1 MHMQTAVVRFTYDTS
16 DDPEYLRRLYGS
28 VFTFV
33 TLLSGT
39 LFGLGVLAA
48 GPVLKLTGVS
58 SFWLPYIYLALVIA
72 ATRSSYEIL
81 QRIMQAHHQA
91 GRFVVQQWM
100 FFVVGV
106 SVTVVLM
113 VGFGVGGF
121 SLVIGSAVTNAAFHM
136 YALLYGVRCY
146 GVRLERRLIR
156 ECLSYSVPLLPNRF
170 AGLIPN
176 LADRLFLSAISVG
189 TAGIYSVGYQLGNGL
204 SYVSVGFFRAHLPW
218 FFAIMREGE
227 VGHRQITKVARRAIL
242 LVSALGLIIALFAE
256 EAIRLAL
263 DSAYHEAWKVVPL
276 AVFAVVFN
284 SVKELWLRPLTFE
297 KSGVKF
303 VPIATYAFAV
313 LSVGF
318 MALMVPAF
326 GIIGAAGAIL
336 AARFLSGFLMLFFS
350 LKVQNIGYPVWEIY
364 GIAIVGFALSSVAY
378 LPIEGL
384 LLIKLLLATV
394 VTATVAAVTRSELA
408 QLVRLIRRQPVIAP
422 L

>member
-1 MHMQTAVVRFTYDTS
+1 M
-16 DDPEYLRRLYGS
+16 
-28 VFTFV
+28 
-33 TLLSGT
+33 
-39 LFGLGVLAA
+39 
-48 GPVLKLTGVS
+48 
-58 SFWLPYIYLALVIA
+58 IA

-81 QRIMQAHHQA
+81 QGIMQAHHQA

-100 FFVVGV
+100 FFGVGV
-106 SVTVVLM
+106 GVTVVLM

-170 AGLIPN
+170 AGLIPGV
-176 LADRLFLSAISVG
+176 ADRLFLSAISVG

-204 SYVSVGFFRAHLPW
+204 SYVSGGFFRAHLPW
-218 FFAIMREGE
+218 FYAAMREGE
-227 VGHRQITKVARRAIL
+227 VGRRQITKVARRTIL
-242 LVSALGLIIALFAE
+242 LVSALGLIIALFSE

-263 DSAYHEAWKVVPL
+263 GSAYHGAWKVAPL

-297 KSGVKF
+297 KSSVKY
-303 VPIATYAFAV
+303 VPIATYAFGG

-336 AARFLSGFLMLFFS
+336 AARFLSGFIMLYFS

-364 GIAIVGFALSSVAY
+364 GIALVGFALSSVAY
-378 LPIEGL
+378 LPMEGL

-394 VTATVAAVTRSELA
+394 VTATVAAITRSELA
-408 QLVRLIRRQPVIAP
+408 QLVQLIRRQPVTAP
-422 L
+422 S